1 MTPVN
6 CLASI
11 LLAMVVSAGGTWRVQ
26 DWRYGEKLAGI
37 GEAKRLLS
45 PRLAMWPGKKN
56 SAVRLKLIRK
66 QAMRENRTTSGDFR
80 AHHPLS
86 GDRRIRREL
95 PQSVGRLQQREQ
107 EQRT

>member
-37 GEAKRLLS
+37 GEAQA
-45 PRLAMWPGKKN
+45 LAITEAGN
-56 SAVRLKLIRK
+56 VARK
-66 QAMRENRTTSGDFR
+66 EEQRRQAQVNKEASD
-80 AHHPLS
+80 A
-86 GDRRIRREL
+86 
-95 PQSVGRLQQREQ
+95 REQ
-107 EQRT
+107 NNVR